1 METCVDS
8 QLDCHSIIHND
19 KIMFYTN
26 RVGQRMGQLGS
37 IPVMVGVELESVI
50 CIDKTRKTVIAT
62 LVECLKD
69 IFRDFILWQA
79 GRQGTFFCDEE
90 VASLLCQFKP
100 LLLKANIDVNAVEYG
115 HDKFELLNDTLYT
128 K

>member
-1 METCVDS
+1 MYCVYMMETCVDS

-37 IPVMVGVELESVI
+37 IPVMVGVELESVT

-79 GRQGTFFCDEE
+79 GRQGTVKHLFINSYIFYIYN
-90 VASLLCQFKP
+90 VYSW
-100 LLLKANIDVNAVEYG
+100 
-115 HDKFELLNDTLYT
+115 
-128 K
+128 

>member
-1 METCVDS
+1 MQNT
-8 QLDCHSIIHND
+8 
-19 KIMFYTN
+19 KYTLLN
-26 RVGQRMGQLGS
+26 
-37 IPVMVGVELESVI
+37 
-50 CIDKTRKTVIAT
+50 KY
-62 LVECLKD
+62 
-69 IFRDFILWQA
+69 IFFQ
-79 GRQGTFFCDEE
+79 FFCDEE